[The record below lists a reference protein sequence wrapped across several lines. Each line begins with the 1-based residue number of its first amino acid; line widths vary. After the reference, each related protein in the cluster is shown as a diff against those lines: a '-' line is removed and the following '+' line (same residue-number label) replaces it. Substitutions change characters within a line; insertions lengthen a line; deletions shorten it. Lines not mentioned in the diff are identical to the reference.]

1 MHIMLG
7 VRAALLTLLVLPAF
21 LLLAPV
27 SAQTGATEVRI
38 SARNADDNEVEF
50 VLQQR
55 DSSGDWHERIL
66 PRRRFFPDV
75 DHTRWL
81 GSSVVQLDRIDPSVN
96 VRVIARK
103 TASGSIEFGLQWAVP
118 GTSWGEQI
126 FPSLRFFPDVDHT
139 RWLNSSAIRIG
150 LATAATA
157 GDSPTRVL
165 SAFTRSGDGTGVRPA
180 ATRYRLLEGQ
190 RYVFSFGDSKTP
202 TLLVPSGATVF
213 QEFREFD
220 HLETGYGAVLIF
232 PSGLE
237 LTLHPDTVD
246 TMLARTDITDPVALA
261 ILKSIRQSGPEY
273 GPADAAPTPKA
284 EYSLRAPGPPTT
296 PLDFGDGSFA
306 ALEGAGTV
314 TLQNQGRRLTLTL
327 PPVDAIWLIA
337 SLSTA
342 QPNHQPSIY
351 VVAAVQQYVVIAWR
365 DGAEIDR
372 VVNPG
377 PGAAALHA
385 LYDAVAASVTN

>member
-1 MHIMLG
+1 MNVTLG

-21 LLLAPV
+21 LLLTPV
-27 SAQTGATEVRI
+27 SAQTGETEVRI

-50 VLQQR
+50 ALQQR
-55 DSSGDWHERIL
+55 DASGDWDERIQ

-75 DHTRWL
+75 DHAGWL
-81 GSSVVQLDRIDPSVN
+81 GSSVVQLERIEPSVN
-96 VRVIARK
+96 VRIIARK

-139 RWLNSSAIRIG
+139 RWLNSSAITIG
-150 LATAATA
+150 AATAATI
-157 GDSPTRVL
+157 GDRPTRVFNAL
-165 SAFTRSGDGTGVRPA
+165 TSTGDGTGRPSA
-180 ATRYRLLEGQ
+180 VTRYRLLAGE
-190 RYVFSFGDSKTP
+190 RYAFSFGDRTTP

-213 QEFREFD
+213 HEFREFD

-246 TMLARTDITDPVALA
+246 ALLARTDITDPVALA
-261 ILKSIRQSGPEY
+261 IVESIRQSAEEERS
-273 GPADAAPTPKA
+273 AAGGPTPKG
-284 EYSLRAPGPPTT
+284 EYSLRAPYPTT
-296 PLDFGDGSFA
+296 PLDFGDGSYA
-306 ALEGAGTV
+306 ALEGAGTI
-314 TLQNQGRRLTLTL
+314 TFQNQGRRLTLTL
-327 PPVDAIWLIA
+327 PPSDAIWLIV

-342 QPNHQPSIY
+342 QPNHVPSIY
-351 VVAAVQQYVVIAWR
+351 VVAAPEQWVAIAWR
-365 DGAEIDR
+365 DGAEVDR
-372 VVNPG
+372 LVNPG
-377 PGAAALHA
+377 PGAAELHA

>member
-1 MHIMLG
+1 MNVTLG

-21 LLLAPV
+21 LLLTPV
-27 SAQTGATEVRI
+27 SAQTGETEVRI

-50 VLQQR
+50 ALQQR
-55 DSSGDWHERIL
+55 DASGEWNERIL

-75 DHTRWL
+75 DHAGWL
-81 GSSVVQLDRIDPSVN
+81 GSSVVQLERIEPSVN
-96 VRVIARK
+96 VRIIARK

-139 RWLNSSAIRIG
+139 RWLNSSAITIG
-150 LATAATA
+150 AATAATI
-157 GDSPTRVL
+157 GDRPTRVFNAL
-165 SAFTRSGDGTGVRPA
+165 TSTGDGTGRSSAV
-180 ATRYRLLEGQ
+180 TRYRLLAGE
-190 RYVFSFGDSKTP
+190 RYAFSFGDRTTP

-213 QEFREFD
+213 HEFREFD

-246 TMLARTDITDPVALA
+246 PLLARTDITDPVALA
-261 ILKSIRQSGPEY
+261 IVESIRQSAEEERS
-273 GPADAAPTPKA
+273 AAGGPTPKG
-284 EYSLRAPGPPTT
+284 EYSLRAPYPTT
-296 PLDFGDGSFA
+296 PLDFGDGSYA
-306 ALEGAGTV
+306 ALEGAGTI
-314 TLQNQGRRLTLTL
+314 TFQNQGRRLTLTL
-327 PPVDAIWLIA
+327 PPSDAIWLIV

-342 QPNHQPSIY
+342 QPNHVPSIY
-351 VVAAVQQYVVIAWR
+351 VVAAPEQWVAIAWR
-365 DGAEIDR
+365 DGAEVDR
-372 VVNPG
+372 LVNPG
-377 PGAAALHA
+377 PGAAELHA

>member
-1 MHIMLG
+1 MNVTLG

-21 LLLAPV
+21 LLLTPV
-27 SAQTGATEVRI
+27 SAQTGETEVRI

-50 VLQQR
+50 ALQQR
-55 DSSGDWHERIL
+55 DASGDWDERIQ

-75 DHTRWL
+75 DHAGWL
-81 GSSVVQLDRIDPSVN
+81 GSSVVQLERIEPSVN
-96 VRVIARK
+96 VRIIARK

-139 RWLNSSAIRIG
+139 RWLNSSAITIG
-150 LATAATA
+150 AATAATI
-157 GDSPTRVL
+157 GDRPTRVFNAL
-165 SAFTRSGDGTGVRPA
+165 TSTGDGTGRPSA
-180 ATRYRLLEGQ
+180 VTRYRLLAGE
-190 RYVFSFGDSKTP
+190 RYAFSFGDRTTP

-213 QEFREFD
+213 HEFREFD

-246 TMLARTDITDPVALA
+246 PLLARTDITDPVALA
-261 ILKSIRQSGPEY
+261 IVESIRQSAEEERS
-273 GPADAAPTPKA
+273 AAGGPTPKG
-284 EYSLRAPGPPTT
+284 EYSLRAPYPTT
-296 PLDFGDGSFA
+296 PLDFGDGSYA
-306 ALEGAGTV
+306 ALEGAGTI
-314 TLQNQGRRLTLTL
+314 TFQNQGRRLTLTL
-327 PPVDAIWLIA
+327 PPSDAIWLIV

-342 QPNHQPSIY
+342 QPNHVPSIY
-351 VVAAVQQYVVIAWR
+351 VVAAPEQWVAIAWR
-365 DGAEIDR
+365 DGAEVDR
-372 VVNPG
+372 LVNPG
-377 PGAAALHA
+377 PGAAELHA